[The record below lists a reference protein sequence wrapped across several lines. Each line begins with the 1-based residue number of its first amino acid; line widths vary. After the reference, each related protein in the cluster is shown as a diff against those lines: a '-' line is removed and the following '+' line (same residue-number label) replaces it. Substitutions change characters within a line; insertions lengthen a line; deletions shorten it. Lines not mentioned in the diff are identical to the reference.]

1 MFYKYNYLSK
11 MGKEGEGTF
20 EGSKRNLMS
29 YVQENNWTLISVQFD
44 LRSYLKN
51 FIKSKKINLKSL
63 PPFFEEFR
71 DMLATG
77 LPINEIFEA
86 LKETNDDKAL
96 IRALNIIQAS
106 TLNGSSLNN
115 AFRKTGVFSSFVLT
129 SIETGEKG
137 GKLVEVM
144 DNLSSYYKKS
154 VEFNDQIVSQLSYP
168 AFVFII
174 LLGVMSF
181 ISFYAVPRI
190 GHLLPGNSSQNILTI
205 LFLGISNIIQKFWY
219 LLVFSLFLIF
229 YFLSIYK
236 NKYPVGFAQHYYRL
250 PVWGKLAKEKD
261 IAYYFLNLASL
272 SKSGVT
278 LIESLS
284 ILHHSNKS
292 YISLL
297 LFECK
302 KYVISGL
309 DFWSALKKFEFFPRY
324 VFYTVRKG
332 EDTGKGSEY
341 YMKIYNFYLNRVND
355 GLNRLTST
363 IQPFMLF
370 ILAGFLIF
378 IVVAFLLPIYS
389 NLTNLTDINVIQQ

>member
-1 MFYKYNYLSK
+1 MFYKYTYLSK
-11 MGKEGEGTF
+11 IGKELEGAF
-20 EGSKRNLMS
+20 KGSKRDLMNHI
-29 YVQENNWTLISVQFD
+29 QENNWTLISIQLD
-44 LRSYLKN
+44 IKSYFQN
-51 FIKSKKINLKSL
+51 FIKGKKINLKNL

-96 IRALNIIQAS
+96 IRALNIIQES

-144 DNLSSYYKKS
+144 DNLSSYYKKA
-154 VEFNDQIVSQLSYP
+154 VEFNDKIVGQLSYP

-174 LLGVMSF
+174 LTGVIFF
-181 ISFYAVPRI
+181 ISFYAVPKI

-205 LFLGISNIIQKFWY
+205 LFLGISHIVQKFWY
-219 LLVFSLFLIF
+219 LFVFSLFLII
-229 YFLSIYK
+229 YSLSIYK
-236 NKYPVGFAQHYYRL
+236 NKYPVSFAQYYYRL
-250 PVWGKLAKEKD
+250 PVWGELAKEKD

-302 KYVISGL
+302 KYVLSGS
-309 DFWSALKKFEFFPRY
+309 DFWYALKKFEFFPRY

-332 EDTGKGSEY
+332 EDIGKLSEY
-341 YMKIYNFYLNRVND
+341 YMKIYNFYLNRVNVS
-355 GLNRLTST
+355 LNRLTSA

-370 ILAGFLIF
+370 VLAGFLIF
-378 IVVAFLLPIYS
+378 IVLAFLLPIYS
-389 NLTNLTDINVIQQ
+389 NLTNLTDINVIK